1 MKAAKWRDLS
11 DEELKQKARELSE
24 EVFNLRFQLS
34 MGMAKNPSRLS
45 QARRDLARAFTVLGE
60 RKSREGVVVSDTM
73 QKTRVVRIERVFR
86 HPKYERVVRMSK
98 KLKAHDEANESRV
111 GDRVLIEET
120 RPLSKEK
127 RWRIRKILS
136 HVS

>member
-1 MKAAKWRDLS
+1 
-11 DEELKQKARELSE
+11 
-24 EVFNLRFQLS
+24 V
-34 MGMAKNPSRLS
+34 
-45 QARRDLARAFTVLGE
+45 GE

-73 QKTRVVRIERVFR
+73 QKTRVVRIERVYR